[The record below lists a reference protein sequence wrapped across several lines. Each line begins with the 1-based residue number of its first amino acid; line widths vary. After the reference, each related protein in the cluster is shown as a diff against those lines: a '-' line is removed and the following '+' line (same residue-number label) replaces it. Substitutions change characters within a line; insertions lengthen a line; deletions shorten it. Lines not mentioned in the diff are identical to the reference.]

1 MYQRCVKLC
10 LIDILCIIL
19 IIISPKENKI
29 TYKSLI
35 RLLNG
40 LGIDI
45 MQTELYFYLRTHE
58 LMNAKMFDFDDVY
71 NIVVNYNDRI
81 NLSKPVSPDILEP
94 QNSLVPV

>member
-19 IIISPKENKI
+19 TIISPKENKI

>member
-1 MYQRCVKLC
+1 
-10 LIDILCIIL
+10 
-19 IIISPKENKI
+19 
-29 TYKSLI
+29 
-35 RLLNG
+35 
-40 LGIDI
+40 